1 MAKTKT
7 SSEEIIEKKESTP
20 VASAS
25 LILSFV
31 AILAAIVFCLLEV
44 TDYRNGLSAIA
55 ADSATPGM
63 STAKRDLD
71 ALRQRVNGILSNQA
85 LPEDDEEFDEEDDEE
100 FDEEFDED
108 EEEEESDEEEEEEL
122 DEEEEVDED
131 F

>member
-7 SSEEIIEKKESTP
+7 STEEIIEKKESTP

-44 TDYRNGLSAIA
+44 TDYRTGLSARA
-55 ADSATPGM
+55 ADSGTPGM
-63 STAKRDLD
+63 TTAKRDLD
-71 ALRQRVNGILSNQA
+71 ALRQRVDRILNNQA
-85 LPEDDEEFDEEDDEE
+85 LAEDDEEFDDGDDED
-100 FDEEFDED
+100 FDEDFDED
-108 EEEEESDEEEEEEL
+108 EEDLEEEDEEEFDDA
-122 DEEEEVDED
+122 DEADED